1 MRIGNRVLGAVA
13 AALMLNAAVGMAQSG
28 GDAFPAKPITLI
40 VPLAPSAS
48 VDIETRMYANK
59 LAEQLRSQVLVDYKP
74 GAGTILGAAYVVRSA
89 PDGYTLLS
97 TSSSFAAAAALYPSL
112 SFDPLSDIASVSLMS
127 KAPYMLLINPQ
138 VPAKN
143 IPEFIALARARP
155 GGINFGTSGLGGLP
169 HILGEWL
176 HSATNTKVTFV
187 HYKGGAPAYQAV
199 ISGEIDAAFAGLS
212 PMIPQ
217 VKAGKVRPIGMTT
230 AERSKLLPDVPSIAE
245 QGVPDYDVSS
255 WIGIFAPAKT
265 PQAVMLKLSGEFAR
279 VARSAD
285 IIKRLDAEG
294 VTAVGSTP
302 EEFRKLYISEIT
314 KLKKL
319 GQDTGLK
326 LQ

>member
-1 MRIGNRVLGAVA
+1 MKTGNRVLTTAA
-13 AALMLNAAVGMAQSG
+13 AALLLHAGMVMAQSG

-40 VPLAPSAS
+40 VPLAPGAS
-48 VDIETRMYANK
+48 VDIETRMYASK
-59 LAEQLRSQVLVDYKP
+59 LAEQLRSQVLVDFKP
-74 GAGTILGAAYVVRSA
+74 GAGTTLGAAYVVRST

-112 SFDPLSDIASVSLMS
+112 SFDPLNDLAPVSLMS
-127 KAPYMLLINPQ
+127 KAPYMLLVNPQ

-176 HSATNTKVTFV
+176 HSATNTRVTFV
-187 HYKGGAPAYQAV
+187 HYKGGAPAYLAV
-199 ISGEIDAAFAGLS
+199 MGGEIDAAFAGLA

-265 PQAVMLKLSGEFAR
+265 AQAVMLKLSGEFAR
-279 VARSAD
+279 VARSPD
-285 IIKRLDAEG
+285 IIKRLDADG
-294 VTAVGSTP
+294 VEAVGSTP
-302 EEFRKLYISEIT
+302 EQFRKLYVSEYAR
-314 KLKKL
+314 LKKL